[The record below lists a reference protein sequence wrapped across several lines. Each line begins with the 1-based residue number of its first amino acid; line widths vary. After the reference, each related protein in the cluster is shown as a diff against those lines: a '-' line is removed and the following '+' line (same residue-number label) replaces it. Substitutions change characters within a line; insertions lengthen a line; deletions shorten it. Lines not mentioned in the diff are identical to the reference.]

1 LEEILYRR
9 VFSPAAFALA
19 FRSAAAFSAAA
30 FDCFLARSMQIR
42 RLTKTDAEI
51 FWKFRLLALESEPT
65 AFGESAAEH
74 KKQTVKSFAQRLDPG
89 DESFVLG
96 AFEGQDLVGMAG
108 FYREAREK
116 QRHTGHIWGVF
127 ISPPHRSQKIGR
139 SLILGIIEQ
148 SRSLPGLK
156 KIRLTVSAAQA
167 NARKLYAGLGF
178 RTYGV
183 EPRALRVGDEYFD
196 EDLMFLDLAK

>member
-1 LEEILYRR
+1 
-9 VFSPAAFALA
+9 
-19 FRSAAAFSAAA
+19 
-30 FDCFLARSMQIR
+30 MQIR
-42 RLTKTDAEI
+42 QLTRADAES
-51 FWKFRLLALESEPT
+51 FWRFRLLALESEPA

-74 KKQTVKSFAQRLDPG
+74 KKQTVESFAHRLDAG

-96 AFEGQDLVGMAG
+96 AFEGQELVGVAG

-127 ISPPHRSQKIGR
+127 VSPGYRNRKIGR
-139 SLILGIIEQ
+139 ALILGIIER

-156 KIRLTVSAAQA
+156 KIRLTVSAAQT

-178 RTYGV
+178 RAYGV
-183 EPRALRVGDEYFD
+183 EPQALRVGDDYFD
-196 EDLMFLDLAK
+196 EDLMFLDLEK